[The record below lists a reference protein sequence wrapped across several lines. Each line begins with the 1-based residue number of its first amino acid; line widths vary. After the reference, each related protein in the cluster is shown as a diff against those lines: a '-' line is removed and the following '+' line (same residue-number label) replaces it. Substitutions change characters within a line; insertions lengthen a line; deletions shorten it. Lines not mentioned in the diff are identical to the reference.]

1 MNVDTELDVW
11 RRQWQSDTT
20 VPLNIQHDLRRKVA
34 RQSLLMRIALIPP
47 ILVTIFIGGW
57 TAARAVHTPEPNI
70 VLLAVW
76 TWMLIVAGWAFTLKV
91 NRGNWS
97 PSAEDTAVFVDLSVR
112 RCRASLSAIR
122 FTVGFFLVQVVF
134 VLGWVYNNS
143 PAHGTPVLKWL
154 FFSSVPID
162 AVWLCTVA
170 FFSFLIWHRRRKLAE
185 LTYLL
190 SLQEDMPARSTR

>member
-1 MNVDTELDVW
+1 MNVDTELEVW
-11 RRQWQSDTT
+11 RHQWQSDTA
-20 VPLNIQHDLRRKVA
+20 VPLSIQLGLRRKVE

-47 ILVTIFIGGW
+47 ILVTICIGGW
-57 TAARAVHTPEPNI
+57 TAAWAVRTPELNV

-76 TWMLIVAGWAFTLKV
+76 TWILIVAGWTFTLKA

-97 PSAEDTAVFVDLSVR
+97 PSAQDTAVYLDLSVR

-143 PAHGTPVLKWL
+143 PARGTPVLNWL

-170 FFSFLIWHRRRKLAE
+170 FFSFLIWRRRRKRAE
-185 LTYLL
+185 LAYLL
-190 SLQEDMPARSTR
+190 SLREDMPARSTQ